1 MFQLTKR
8 KLLNMLL
15 SLALVSLFSQP
26 AFALDTEPNLDEL
39 NQIAQELSNE
49 STIQTAQQIQKEL
62 QSKVESTISIAQ
74 SISTSLPES
83 TSMELQSI
91 IANYNPKSTTL
102 PQLLKIT
109 KNLYNWQ
116 TQLSTTYSTS
126 VLSEQNSMKNL
137 SIQLSGCLDLAKK
150 AMESNK
156 EDTKNAI
163 NLFGEAL
170 EYNSLIL
177 EENKK
182 LKEEWQN
189 HLIIDSE
196 NERRFNNLYQLGNI
210 IVPLV
215 PISLLAACGICY
227 LNSKDELGKNFLYAG
242 CASLIGFE
250 ILYQGG
256 HFIFKIW

>member
-1 MFQLTKR
+1 
-8 KLLNMLL
+8 
-15 SLALVSLFSQP
+15 
-26 AFALDTEPNLDEL
+26 
-39 NQIAQELSNE
+39 
-49 STIQTAQQIQKEL
+49 
-62 QSKVESTISIAQ
+62 
-74 SISTSLPES
+74 
-83 TSMELQSI
+83 
-91 IANYNPKSTTL
+91 
-102 PQLLKIT
+102 
-109 KNLYNWQ
+109 
-116 TQLSTTYSTS
+116 
-126 VLSEQNSMKNL
+126 
-137 SIQLSGCLDLAKK
+137 
-150 AMESNK
+150 MESNK

-196 NERRFNNLYQLGNI
+196 NDKRFNNLYQLGNI

-215 PISLLAACGICY
+215 PISLLAASGICY
-227 LNSKDELGKNFLYAG
+227 LNRKDELGKNFLYAG